1 VVSVIAALIGVTACC
16 VAVLQFFF
24 ALDQSPWSAAKAT
37 WVFQLSRWCRRSSR
51 RCHELLARGLRR
63 REERATATWSVQLGL
78 ARREAAQSLVRE
90 PRPVTADGDPTW
102 LTRRRHPEWPSQP
115 REPDERIDGNDERI
129 DGNGA
134 GALHA
139 ARVTAASVRAHSR
152 SNERPSIS
160 PSGRAHWVWV
170 TRPSFYAEAD
180 GSDRIDLDPSMDYEP
195 CGWWTCDESTR
206 QGDLVLVY
214 RTAPR
219 KDLRYL
225 VEADSDAYPLDDD
238 LAAPGGRGCFGC
250 DYRVLHKLDPPISL
264 AKLRADPVTA
274 RWKAVHVNFQG
285 RSLVPPEAWERLAAL
300 IEKHDPRG
308 HRVLREAAS
317 RPVRRGSLSQRE
329 LRDRLFNEP
338 ERLRRIGLD
347 AEVVGRQIRHPH
359 GGVLDLLLRNK
370 RNGEYVVV
378 ALTPGRGG
386 RAAVT
391 QLLEHVA
398 SVPQLQENPY
408 TVRGLL
414 IAADLDPRTEL
425 MLTGAGSLDFA
436 RLEDLGLSARTSPQ
450 AIASS
455 SQRGSR

>member
-1 VVSVIAALIGVTACC
+1 VISIVAALIVVTAGS

-24 ALDQSPWSAAKAT
+24 ALDQSPRSAAEAT
-37 WVFQLSRWCRRSSR
+37 WAFQLSRWCRRSSR
-51 RCHELLARGLRR
+51 RCHELVLRGLRG
-63 REERATATWSVQLGL
+63 REERASATWSVQIGL
-78 ARREAAQSLVRE
+78 ARRDAQPLARE
-90 PRPVTADGDPTW
+90 PRPASDRT
-102 LTRRRHPEWPSQP
+102 LSRMTRRGHPERPSQ
-115 REPDERIDGNDERI
+115 RGERDEHI

-134 GALHA
+134 GA
-139 ARVTAASVRAHSR
+139 ARVTAAASVSPHNR
-152 SNERPSIS
+152 SNERPT
-160 PSGRAHWVWV
+160 PLPTGHAHWVWV
-170 TRPSFYAEAD
+170 TRPGFYAEAD
-180 GSDRIDLDPSMDYEP
+180 GSDRVDLDPSMDYEP

-225 VEADSDAYPLDDD
+225 VEADSDAYPLDGD
-238 LAAPGGRGCFGC
+238 LAAPAGRGCFGC

-264 AKLRADPVTA
+264 AMLRADPVIA
-274 RWKAVHVNFQG
+274 RWQAVRVNFQG
-285 RSLVPPEAWERLAAL
+285 RSLVPPEVWERLAAL

-308 HRVLREAAS
+308 HRVLREAAC
-317 RPVRRGSLSQRE
+317 RALRRGSLSQRE
-329 LRDRLFNEP
+329 IQNRLFNEP

-370 RNGEYVVV
+370 RNGDYVVV
-378 ALTPGRGG
+378 TLTPGRGG

-398 SVPQLQENPY
+398 SVPYLYEKPR

-436 RLEDLGLSARTSPQ
+436 RLEDLGLSPRISAQ
-450 AIASS
+450 AIAAKSLHGPDS
-455 SQRGSR
+455 AAVGRTPAQG